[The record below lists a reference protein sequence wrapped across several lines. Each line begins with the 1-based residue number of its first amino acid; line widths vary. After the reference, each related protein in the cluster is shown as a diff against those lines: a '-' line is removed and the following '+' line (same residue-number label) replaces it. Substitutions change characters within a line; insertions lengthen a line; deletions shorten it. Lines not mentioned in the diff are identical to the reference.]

1 MGCLIIFLIAVNVND
16 KFIAIY
22 ISLLLCLTGF
32 NFKCHHEV

>member
-16 KFIAIY
+16 KFNAMC

-32 NFKCHHEV
+32 NFKCHYEV